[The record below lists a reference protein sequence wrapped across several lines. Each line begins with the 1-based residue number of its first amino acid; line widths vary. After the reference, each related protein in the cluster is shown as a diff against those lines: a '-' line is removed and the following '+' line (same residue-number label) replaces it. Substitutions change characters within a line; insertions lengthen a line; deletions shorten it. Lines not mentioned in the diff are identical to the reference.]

1 METLTQE
8 QKEKMIFPPTYRDYE
23 YGDKCEVDL
32 DNPCICNK
40 GFNCGACDIAW
51 NEYKKEIENDLDD
64 IYKYIVP
71 DIEWS
76 ERGVFTLKNKLCTIV
91 KADNVENLYKRFDIK
106 GVFFKP
112 IEKEDMDTDDMK
124 YLYPLWY
131 ALEVIGGLGDPL
143 SYKGGKDIPL
153 IVEYSDCV
161 YMVAPTVGLV

>member
-1 METLTQE
+1 
-8 QKEKMIFPPTYRDYE
+8 MIFPPTYRDYE

-124 YLYPLWY
+124 YLYPL
-131 ALEVIGGLGDPL
+131 LFFI
-143 SYKGGKDIPL
+143 SYKVINISFRNLFLNTIFVSEVKKSL
-153 IVEYSDCV
+153 F
-161 YMVAPTVGLV
+161 L